1 MAKKITKNSTP
12 RSKSLKPKPMPFET
26 GIISEETFRN
36 TVVNGLS
43 DALLGMNSNAWNGLP
58 FGPNQGT
65 PITQVTTM
73 QINLRYYFISN
84 FRQMLSQAYCEK
96 GLIRTACR
104 VPVEDA
110 LRGGFEIISK
120 QLSPD
125 QIKDIQNV
133 METEGDLLVE
143 ADALTWNRLFGGAGT
158 LIITNQDFYQP
169 LNVQAIRVGDPL
181 EFRAVDMWELYWTK
195 QNTDDY
201 SLAIDAQN
209 LDVTDYYD
217 YYGREI
223 HRSRVLKKIGVNAP
237 SFLRPRLHGW
247 GLSICESMIDSINQ
261 YLKTNNLIF
270 EVLDEFKV
278 DVYKMKN
285 LANTLLAATGTQT
298 VRNRVAMANQ
308 LKNYNHAIVMDSE
321 DDFIQ
326 KELTFAGI
334 AETMDGI
341 RKQVASDLRMPLTK
355 LFGIS
360 AAGFNSGEDDIEV
373 YNAMIESQIRSFA
386 KKDLLRMVQLRCQ
399 QQYGMIP
406 TDLCIEFEPLRVL
419 SAEQEENVKTQK
431 FNRLLAAK
439 TSGEISSLEFR
450 DACNKDSLLSIQ
462 LDTDEQTLALIDE
475 EKDAQADQENEEG
488 APKSKGKEGSSQE
501 ADEVKQAK
509 T

>member
-1 MAKKITKNSTP
+1 
-12 RSKSLKPKPMPFET
+12 
-26 GIISEETFRN
+26 
-36 TVVNGLS
+36 
-43 DALLGMNSNAWNGLP
+43 
-58 FGPNQGT
+58 
-65 PITQVTTM
+65 
-73 QINLRYYFISN
+73 
-84 FRQMLSQAYCEK
+84 
-96 GLIRTACR
+96 
-104 VPVEDA
+104 
-110 LRGGFEIISK
+110 
-120 QLSPD
+120 
-125 QIKDIQNV
+125 
-133 METEGDLLVE
+133 
-143 ADALTWNRLFGGAGT
+143 
-158 LIITNQDFYQP
+158 
-169 LNVQAIRVGDPL
+169 
-181 EFRAVDMWELYWTK
+181 
-195 QNTDDY
+195 
-201 SLAIDAQN
+201 
-209 LDVTDYYD
+209 
-217 YYGREI
+217 
-223 HRSRVLKKIGVNAP
+223 
-237 SFLRPRLHGW
+237 
-247 GLSICESMIDSINQ
+247 MIDSINQ

-462 LDTDEQTLALIDE
+462 LNTDEQTLALIDE